1 MKESGGRHR
10 LDPTPG
16 DRSAFVLI
24 VSGTFGLQALIMV
37 TGVITARLLGVE
49 GRGQIALVFALGL
62 AASQL
67 TFGSSLPNAIAKQL
81 AERGVAARDGLRRL
95 ARRAWWLLVPSLLAA
110 GVMVFLQRTDAPDDV
125 SGLAAA
131 VFVMTLQTIT
141 FRILIGSLQGEAG
154 HLGRMAVVAMIP
166 QLLFTVAL
174 TAALVAGWDWGVA
187 EVLISYF
194 VASIIGLGVGFGALA
209 RPTHRTQDALDGA
222 ALRRM
227 SLDAYVSSVRPVDS
241 MGLDRILVGALL
253 GTTQLGLYAAATAV
267 SNLCR
272 IVGNA
277 VSVIVLPRVAMAHE
291 DAAAQRR
298 VVRRWVLL
306 SATLILCVVAC
317 LELVVGPVIR
327 IAFGSEFEAAIGPAR
342 WLILADGLLGLR
354 TVLISVLQGYGRSA
368 VASKVELAITP
379 VMILGILVS
388 SFYESLHGIGIT
400 MVAVGAISCIA
411 LGLAVVRGGAGS
423 APPPHRTRNLPGSGS
438 FRVHKQAVRRSPDRD
453 LPESSK
459 AE

>member
-1 MKESGGRHR
+1 MNESGGRHR
-10 LDPTPG
+10 KDAPPG
-16 DRSAFVLI
+16 DRSTFVLI
-24 VSGTFGLQALIMV
+24 VAGTFGLQALTMV

-67 TFGSSLPNAIAKQL
+67 TFGGSLPNAIAKQL
-81 AERGVAARDGLRRL
+81 AERRVAARDGLRPL
-95 ARRAWWLLVPSLLAA
+95 ARRAWWLLVPSLIAA
-110 GVMVFLQRTDAPDDV
+110 GVMVFLLRTDAPDDV

-141 FRILIGSLQGEAG
+141 FRILVGSLQGEAG

-166 QLLFTVAL
+166 QFLFTVAL
-174 TAALVAGWDWGVA
+174 TTALVAGWQWGVA
-187 EVLISYF
+187 EVLLSF
-194 VASIIGLGVGFGALA
+194 FLASVIGLGVGFGALA
-209 RPTHRTQDALDGA
+209 RPTHRDEDALDEA
-222 ALRRM
+222 ALRQM

-253 GTTQLGLYAAATAV
+253 GTTQLGLYVAATAV

-277 VSVIVLPRVAMAHE
+277 VSVIVLPRVAMSHE
-291 DAAAQRR
+291 DAAGQRR
-298 VVRRWVLL
+298 VIGRWVLL
-306 SATLILCVVAC
+306 SATVMVCVVAG

-327 IAFGSEFEAAIGPAR
+327 IAFGTEFEDAIGPAR
-342 WLILADGLLGLR
+342 WLVLADGLLGFR

-388 SFYESLHGIGIT
+388 SLYDSLTGIGIT
-400 MVAVGAISCIA
+400 MVVVGAVSCIA
-411 LGLAVVRGGAGS
+411 LGLAVVRRDDGG
-423 APPPHRTRNLPGSGS
+423 APPPRRVRNLHGSRS
-438 FRVHKQAVRRSPDRD
+438 LRVHKQAARRSPDD